1 MMEESERIEEYLEI
15 IYRLEEKGVKAT
27 TVTLSEAL
35 KISPST
41 VTEMLQKLAE
51 KGYLEYVS
59 YKGVTL
65 TEKGREIGRK
75 ILERHRLVEEFLKLI
90 NVYKRK
96 INDLACKIE
105 HVMDDDVF
113 NGISNLLYKYRQN
126 GNLKLLSEL
135 SEGENAT
142 VVTINGESKLVKRL
156 MDMGFVIK
164 APIIVKRSLGKRGP
178 MIVSI
183 KGSEIAIGKE
193 IADSILVRE

>member
-65 TEKGREIGRK
+65 T
-75 ILERHRLVEEFLKLI
+75 
-90 NVYKRK
+90 
-96 INDLACKIE
+96 
-105 HVMDDDVF
+105 
-113 NGISNLLYKYRQN
+113 
-126 GNLKLLSEL
+126 
-135 SEGENAT
+135 
-142 VVTINGESKLVKRL
+142 
-156 MDMGFVIK
+156 
-164 APIIVKRSLGKRGP
+164 
-178 MIVSI
+178 
-183 KGSEIAIGKE
+183 
-193 IADSILVRE
+193 

>member
-1 MMEESERIEEYLEI
+1 MEESERIEEYLEI

-75 ILERHRLVEEFLKLI
+75 ILERHRLVEEFLKFI
-90 NVYKRK
+90 NVDERK
-96 INDLACKIE
+96 IHDLACKIE

-164 APIIVKRSLGKRGP
+164 APIIVKRSLGKRGS

>member
-1 MMEESERIEEYLEI
+1 
-15 IYRLEEKGVKAT
+15 
-27 TVTLSEAL
+27 
-35 KISPST
+35 
-41 VTEMLQKLAE
+41 
-51 KGYLEYVS
+51 
-59 YKGVTL
+59 
-65 TEKGREIGRK
+65 
-75 ILERHRLVEEFLKLI
+75 
-90 NVYKRK
+90 
-96 INDLACKIE
+96 
-105 HVMDDDVF
+105 
-113 NGISNLLYKYRQN
+113 QN

>member
-75 ILERHRLVEEFLKLI
+75 ILERHRLVEEFLKFI
-90 NVYKRK
+90 NVDKRK
-96 INDLACKIE
+96 IHDLACKIE

>member
-1 MMEESERIEEYLEI
+1 EI

-75 ILERHRLVEEFLKLI
+75 ILERHRLVEEFLKFI
-90 NVYKRK
+90 NVDERK
-96 INDLACKIE
+96 IHDLACKIE

>member
-75 ILERHRLVEEFLKLI
+75 ILERHRLVEEFLKFI
-90 NVYKRK
+90 NVDERK
-96 INDLACKIE
+96 IHDLACKIE

>member
-1 MMEESERIEEYLEI
+1 MEESERIEEYLEI

-75 ILERHRLVEEFLKLI
+75 ILERHRLVEEFLKFI
-90 NVYKRK
+90 NVDERK
-96 INDLACKIE
+96 IHDLACKIE

>member
-1 MMEESERIEEYLEI
+1 EIEEYLEI

-75 ILERHRLVEEFLKLI
+75 ILERHRLVEEFLKFI
-90 NVYKRK
+90 NVDERK
-96 INDLACKIE
+96 IHDLACKIE